1 LLQVESD
8 DEKQDENNSGDEKNQ
23 SDKLYR
29 PPKLV
34 PIYNGNNFSFFVK
47 NYNIDKILFL
57 Y

>member
-47 NYNIDKILFL
+47 NYNFDKILFL